1 MCGWVDEGY
10 IDVDRAPRYCCMVGG
25 GGETIVSVRG
35 LPLIAMAWR
44 RQSEHFNDCRNVA
57 VDLRGYGSSS
67 TLPPDAWDVTGLYV
81 DDPMR
86 LLAQLGEE
94 RAAFVGHASG
104 GHGVLRL
111 QLTESF
117 LRQSLDKALP

>member
-10 IDVDRAPRYCCMVGG
+10 IDVDRACRYCRMTGR

-35 LPLIAMAWR
+35 LPLIGMAWR
-44 RQSEHFNDCRNVA
+44 RLSEHFNNYRNVA
-57 VDLRGYGSSS
+57 VDLRGYGSS
-67 TLPPDAWDVTGLYV
+67 TIMPPHASDVTGLYV

-86 LLAQLGEE
+86 LLAQPGEK
-94 RAAFVGHASG
+94 RAILG
-104 GHGVLRL
+104 GHVVLRL
-111 QLTESF
+111 LLTQSF